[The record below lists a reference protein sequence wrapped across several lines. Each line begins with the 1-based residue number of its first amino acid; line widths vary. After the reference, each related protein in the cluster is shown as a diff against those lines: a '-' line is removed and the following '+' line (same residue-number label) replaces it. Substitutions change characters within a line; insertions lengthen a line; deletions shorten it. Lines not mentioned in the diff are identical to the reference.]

1 MSVTTA
7 NRTTKPGGELA
18 LSPPDQRLPFRRLL
32 HRHCIEPLAQTA
44 AAIALGGTGGCV
56 PSNIQA
62 NVPVILGG
70 TGGCVP
76 SSIRAN
82 TAIILGGTGGCVPS
96 KNAALGGTGGCVPSS
111 IAVNVLW
118 EDKLPGTRL
127 AAKPRITSRNTTA
140 LAVGFIAISSFWFQA
155 RLSALRPY
163 RGGAARASRGAK
175 CLECK
180 AGIAAIRKSGG
191 KYRHNQER
199 LIASSPPWRE
209 RLARSYCGPQQVITV
224 VTKPLCRYH
233 NGTP

>member
-1 MSVTTA
+1 MSVTSA
-7 NRTTKPGGELA
+7 NRSTKPGGELA

-56 PSNIQA
+56 PSN
-62 NVPVILGG
+62 
-70 TGGCVP
+70 
-76 SSIRAN
+76 IRAN

-199 LIASSPPWRE
+199 LTASSPPWR
-209 RLARSYCGPQQVITV
+209 
-224 VTKPLCRYH
+224 
-233 NGTP
+233 